1 MDLEGSFL
9 SLTDEEGNEFEL
21 EFVDMLE
28 YNGQRYM
35 AFLPPEDGDPEAGPD
50 DGTYGYIILRVEV
63 QPDGEEM
70 LVTVDDAAEE
80 DAVFELLMDDV
91 NESYFGD
98 DEDDEED

>member
-9 SLTDEEGNEFEL
+9 SLTDEDGNEFVL

-28 YNGQRYM
+28 YQGQRYM
-35 AFLPPEDGDPEAGPD
+35 AFLPSEDADPDEGPD

-98 DEDDEED
+98 DEDEDE